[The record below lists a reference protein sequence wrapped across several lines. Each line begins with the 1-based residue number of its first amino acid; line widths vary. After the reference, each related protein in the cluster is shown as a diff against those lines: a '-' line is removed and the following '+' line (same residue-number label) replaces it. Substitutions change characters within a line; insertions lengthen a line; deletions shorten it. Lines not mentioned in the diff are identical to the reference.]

1 MATVR
6 DLRDRIRSLKNTQ
19 QITKAMKQV
28 AAAKIR
34 RAEAAQKR
42 ARPYADALSEM
53 LSDLLGAVSSVDH
66 PFMKPGKEGA
76 PAGIVLITADK
87 GLAGAFNSNVIAA
100 AERYARE
107 QSGVRWYTV
116 GIKARNAVRRLGVT
130 DQPTW
135 PLGGESK
142 LATAREVAQR
152 AGDDFRAG
160 EISEIVL
167 VSQKLV
173 SMMSQR
179 PESRKLVPV
188 LSSPFDT
195 PPSAATQ
202 GDKRPPAAAQPF
214 DTPPSAAT
222 QPFDTPPSAATQGDK
237 VRKQGAVEFAPS
249 PEFVLSRLLP
259 KYLEFTVY
267 SAMLETDAAFFAA
280 QLVAMTNATDNA
292 SKLIDEL
299 TIAMNNARQAA
310 ITKELLEIVAGAE
323 ALGV

>member
-6 DLRDRIRSLKNTQ
+6 DLRDRIRSLKNTG

-34 RAEAAQKR
+34 RAEAARKR
-42 ARPYADALSEM
+42 ARPYADAIGEM
-53 LSDLLGAVSSVDH
+53 LADLIGAVSSVDH
-66 PFMKPGKEGA
+66 PFMKPGKAEA

-87 GLAGAFNSNVIAA
+87 GLAGAFNSNAIAA
-100 AERYARE
+100 ADAFARNQSAVRY
-107 QSGVRWYTV
+107 YTI
-116 GIKARNAVRRLGVT
+116 GTKARNAVRRMGIP
-130 DQPTW
+130 DHKTW
-135 PLGGESK
+135 LLGGAAK
-142 LATAREVAQR
+142 IDTAREVAR
-152 AGDDFRAG
+152 TVGDDFNQGA
-160 EISEIVL
+160 ISEIVL
-167 VSQKLV
+167 VSQRLL

-179 PESRKLVPV
+179 PQTRKLVPIENTGE
-188 LSSPFDT
+188 P
-195 PPSAATQ
+195 
-202 GDKRPPAAAQPF
+202 KRE
-214 DTPPSAAT
+214 S
-222 QPFDTPPSAATQGDK
+222 K
-237 VRKQGAVEFAPS
+237 GAIEFAPS

-259 KYLEFTVY
+259 KYLEFTIY

-323 ALGV
+323 ALGVA

>member
-34 RAEAAQKR
+34 RAEAARKR
-42 ARPYADALSEM
+42 ARPYADALGEM
-53 LSDLLGAVSSVDH
+53 LADLIRAVSSVDH

-76 PAGIVLITADK
+76 PAGIVLISADK
-87 GLAGAFNSNVIAA
+87 GLAGAFNSNVIGA
-100 AERYARE
+100 AERFARA
-107 QSGVRWYTV
+107 QSGVRYYTV
-116 GIKARNAVRRLGVT
+116 GIKARNAVRRWGMP
-130 DQPTW
+130 DHSTW

-142 LATAREVAQR
+142 IHTARELSAR
-152 AGDDFRAG
+152 ASDDFKAG
-160 EISEIVL
+160 TISDIVL

-179 PESRKLVPV
+179 PETRKLVPI
-188 LSSPFDT
+188 LASSFD
-195 PPSAATQ
+195 AAE
-202 GDKRPPAAAQPF
+202 GDGARP
-214 DTPPSAAT
+214 
-222 QPFDTPPSAATQGDK
+222 K
-237 VRKQGAVEFAPS
+237 GAIEFAPS

-259 KYLEFTVY
+259 KYLEFTIY